1 MGLLLKL
8 GNGDTA
14 FKSLRYGNDRPGGG
28 DSGQPFIKSPIPDNS
43 KDSSAF
49 DIDGFIR
56 GGVLAPVEAATDVA
70 RLSKYFFNTKNPSGL
85 LFTAKQN
92 LLSRVAP
99 KTEATKGPAYL
110 MGTVNDGI
118 YSPTS
123 TIAQAGVGFLGT
135 HLNKQGLDPT
145 GLIPGLRVNK
155 YEKVASKNNEAK
167 NNSDFK
173 KTFENRLLK
182 LWNSKIKT
190 EQTPKDSEI
199 IRKYGGGPG
208 SKLGIG
214 KTKIKFS
221 TTTNFETGLK
231 VASRTGINNKIY
243 RKTPDGTGRNFSLG
257 FFFEGDELTLSQQD
271 IDEKYKTEKVYEDNF
286 LFNTRDTGDAG
297 TDLSRSTIINKI
309 NALPPVTNQL
319 YSSGE
324 NGLGYSVNTIRNL
337 EGKLGDFVEFTI
349 ALQPG
354 DDESQKTYL
363 QFPAFIDSYN
373 EDFSADYKNIQYM
386 GRPEPFYIYQGFK
399 RGINLSF
406 TVAAQSREEIGNMY
420 TKLNY
425 LASSIAPSYTSAGYM
440 TGNLAYLTVGDICR
454 NKPGIIEG
462 FSFNIPEEASWDIGQ
477 EDTSTRTTSGKKMAG
492 PQMAMMI
499 KVTGFKFTPLY
510 EDKPE
515 WGTSAWFGNKAIFDT
530 TTSYKPTKTF
540 RKSSDAFNE
549 PPIPTLGVNPN
560 INNTLPTTLQTRET
574 TAFAEGQELINR
586 RTTTPNS
593 STPNDVLGT
602 SDGRRISSRTFAGAD
617 FNQNPFVN
625 YNF

>member
-99 KTEATKGPAYL
+99 KTEATKGPAYG
-110 MGTVNDGI
+110 MGTINDGI

-155 YEKVASKNNEAK
+155 YEKVVSENNQKNN
-167 NNSDFK
+167 NVFK
-173 KTFENRLLK
+173 KLGQGNYKNRLLE
-182 LWNSKIKT
+182 LWNSKIQIKT
-190 EQTPKDSEI
+190 NSEI
-199 IRKYGGGPG
+199 IREYSGGPG
-208 SKLGIG
+208 KTSVLGIG
-214 KTKIKFS
+214 KTKIKFA
-221 TTTNFETGLK
+221 TTNNGETP
-231 VASRTGINNKIY
+231 SRTGGNNINYKE
-243 RKTPDGTGRNFSLG
+243 PQFDSG
-257 FFFEGDELTLSQQD
+257 FFKDGYLTKSQII
-271 IDEKYKTEKVYEDNF
+271 IDEKYEEEKIYEKSF
-286 LFNTRDTGDAG
+286 KFNIRDTGDAG
-297 TDLSRSTIINKI
+297 TNKTRRNVVNKI
-309 NALPPVTNQL
+309 NALPPVTQKQ
-319 YSSGE
+319 YE
-324 NGLGYSVNTIRNL
+324 NGTNTQGLSVKTIRNL
-337 EGKLGDFVEFTI
+337 EKELGDFVELTI

-354 DDESQKTYL
+354 DDSSERIYL

-373 EDFSADYKNIQYM
+373 EDFSADYKSIQYM

-406 TVAAQSREEIGNMY
+406 TVAAQSRAEIGNMY

-425 LASSIAPSYTSAGYM
+425 LASSIAPSYTNQGYM
-440 TGNLAYLTVGDICR
+440 TGNLAYLTVGDVCR

-477 EDTSTRTTSGKKMAG
+477 SFTELLFDPNGDSVQG
-492 PQMAMMI
+492 PQMAMLI
-499 KVTGFKFTPLY
+499 RVTGFKFTPLY

-515 WGTSAWFGNKAIFDT
+515 WGTSEWFGNKKIFET
-530 TTSYKPTKTF
+530 TGSNSYSNSNVF
-540 RKSSDAFNE
+540 RKSSDAFD
-549 PPIPTLGVNPN
+549 PAPLPTLGTVGGGQQSVNSTP
-560 INNTLPTTLQTRET
+560 PTTLLTR
-574 TAFAEGQELINR
+574 GQQAYQNQL
-586 RTTTPNS
+586 
-593 STPNDVLGT
+593 
-602 SDGRRISSRTFAGAD
+602 
-617 FNQNPFVN
+617 FNVF
-625 YNF
+625 NF